1 MNAIEPKVDTKQ
13 RILDSAERLF
23 ADRGFE
29 ATSLR
34 TIIAE
39 AGVNLAAVHYH
50 YHSKDALLD
59 SVLMRRLNPVNSER
73 LRMLDACERA
83 AGEGPVSL
91 ESVLEAFLGPPF
103 RLGSDPQSKTFLR
116 LMGRLMSDNT
126 AVFRHLVETHFLVII
141 QRFSRALQN
150 AAPELPMHE
159 IMWRLNFVAGAM
171 AQTLRF
177 WGQELGPIVGTL
189 CDTNTSDP
197 EGAIARLV
205 SFGAAGFRA
214 PLIGGEKHE

>member
-1 MNAIEPKVDTKQ
+1 MNVVEPKVDTKQ

-34 TIIAE
+34 TIIAD
-39 AGVNLAAVHYH
+39 AKVNLAAVHYH

-59 SVLMRRLNPVNSER
+59 AVILRRINPVNSER
-73 LRMLDACERA
+73 LRMLEACERV

-116 LMGRLMSDNT
+116 LMGRIMSDNT
-126 AVFRHLVETHFLVII
+126 AVFRHIVEDHFRAII
-141 QRFSRALQN
+141 DRFSRALQR
-150 AAPELPMHE
+150 AAPELPMQE
-159 IMWRLNFVAGAM
+159 ILWRLNFVAGAM
-171 AQTLRF
+171 GHTLRF
-177 WGQELGPIVGTL
+177 WGQELGPSLVCL
-189 CDTNTSDP
+189 SDTSDP
-197 EGAIARLV
+197 EGAVARLV

-214 PLIGGEKHE
+214 PLLGGEKHD

>member
-1 MNAIEPKVDTKQ
+1 MNAVEPKIDTKQ

-34 TIIAE
+34 TIIGD

-59 SVLMRRLNPVNSER
+59 AVILRRIGPVNSER

-83 AGEGPVSL
+83 AGEGPASL
-91 ESVLEAFLGPPF
+91 ESVLTAFLGPPF

-116 LMGRLMSDNT
+116 LMGRIMSDST
-126 AVFRHLVETHFLVII
+126 AVFRLVVEDHFRVILE
-141 QRFSRALQN
+141 RFSIALQK
-150 AAPELPMHE
+150 AAPELPRQE
-159 IMWRLNFVAGAM
+159 ILWRLSFVAGAM
-171 AQTLRF
+171 AHTLRF
-177 WGQELGPIVGTL
+177 WGQELGPSLVCL
-189 CDTNTSDP
+189 SDTSDP
-197 EGAIARLV
+197 EGAVARLV